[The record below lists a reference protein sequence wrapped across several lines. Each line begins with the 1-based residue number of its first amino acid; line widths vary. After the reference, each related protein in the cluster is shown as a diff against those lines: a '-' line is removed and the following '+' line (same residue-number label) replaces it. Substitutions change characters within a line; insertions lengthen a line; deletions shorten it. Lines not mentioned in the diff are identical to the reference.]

1 LHRAGCQA
9 IYFPIAVVR
18 FGLPLQGRYF
28 WVRTPWA
35 LPTAT
40 MVQAVGLIVSAISA
54 ETARGFCF
62 LGCVRLRKGK
72 TLLCWDKGVYN
83 MVPVII
89 SCTASDWQNSL
100 RNMLSQKMDV
110 DLTNA
115 NFEFD
120 GVYLEEL
127 AKENTMYFVK
137 DETLKAVCF
146 RSRKI

>member
-1 LHRAGCQA
+1 
-9 IYFPIAVVR
+9 
-18 FGLPLQGRYF
+18 
-28 WVRTPWA
+28 
-35 LPTAT
+35 
-40 MVQAVGLIVSAISA
+40 
-54 ETARGFCF
+54 
-62 LGCVRLRKGK
+62 
-72 TLLCWDKGVYN
+72 